1 MHTTLASIVVL
12 LQRTTLALVF
22 SRKVCIVRHRALGCP
37 YELVQLYS
45 TRRVFV
51 KPTNDRLWKEAR
63 SRNWRPKKLLP

>member
-1 MHTTLASIVVL
+1 MHTTLEYSS
-12 LQRTTLALVF
+12 TTIAYYSTLVF
-22 SRKVCIVRHRALGCP
+22 SKKVCIVRHRALGCP

-63 SRNWRPKKLLP
+63 SGNWRPKKLLP